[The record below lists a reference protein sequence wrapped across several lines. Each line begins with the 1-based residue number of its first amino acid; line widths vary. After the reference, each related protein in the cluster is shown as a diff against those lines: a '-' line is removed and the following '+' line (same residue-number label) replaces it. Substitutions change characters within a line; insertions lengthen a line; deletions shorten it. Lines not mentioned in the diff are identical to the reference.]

1 MSKGEGKRSS
11 KKCLAYV
18 AAFVV
23 FQTAI
28 ILVFALTVMKIK
40 SPKVRFNAIA
50 VESFSSSNNNNNSL
64 SINMRLLTQVT
75 IKNTNFGHFKYDNC
89 TLTILYNGVPLGEAV
104 IPRGRA
110 RARKSKKFNI
120 SVDVSSDRLSRN
132 GNNLGNDINSGV
144 LRLSSQA
151 KVDGKVHLMKVIKKN
166 KSGEMKCDWNIN
178 LATRQVENL
187 NCK

>member
-28 ILVFALTVMKIK
+28 ILIFALTVMKIR

-50 VESFSSSNNNNNSL
+50 VESFSSSSNNTSP

-75 IKNTNFGHFKYDNC
+75 IKNTNFGHFKYGNS

-110 RARKSKKFNI
+110 RARKTRKFNI
-120 SVDVSSDRLSRN
+120 SVDVSSDRLSGN

-151 KVDGKVHLMKVIKKN
+151 KVSGKVHLMKVIKKN
-166 KSGEMKCDWNIN
+166 KSGDMNCDWNIN